1 MKHERSCL
9 TTFSYT
15 EKRVENTTR
24 SGVFLKRFEVF
35 GNVLKHCI
43 KYLIYLLNQNLNQ
56 GENEDVIYQTRETV
70 LHRDIQILRREL
82 KIRRA
87 AEYF

>member
-9 TTFSYT
+9 TTFSYI
-15 EKRVENTTR
+15 EKRVDNTTR
-24 SGVFLKRFEVF
+24 SGVFCAY
-35 GNVLKHCI
+35 VLKHCI
-43 KYLIYLLNQNLNQ
+43 KYLLYLLNQNLNQ

-70 LHRDIQILRREL
+70 LHRDIQILNREL